1 MVYLSEVSHR
11 WIAQFHKQ
19 LKNMNLTLNEVIA
32 EADARILC
40 WYLNTTNQMQ
50 IARITNIPN
59 WYFERTVFPG
69 ERFFFEALP
78 QAQLEVCR
86 SAETGAV
93 VCERILCDRL
103 RVEELSTAD

>member
-1 MVYLSEVSHR
+1 
-11 WIAQFHKQ
+11 
-19 LKNMNLTLNEVIA
+19 MNLTLNQVIS
-32 EADARILC
+32 EGDTRILC
-40 WYLNTTNQMQ
+40 WYLNNTGKVQ

-69 ERFFFEALP
+69 ERFLFEALP
-78 QAQLEVCR
+78 EAQLEVCR
-86 SAETGAV
+86 SAETGAI